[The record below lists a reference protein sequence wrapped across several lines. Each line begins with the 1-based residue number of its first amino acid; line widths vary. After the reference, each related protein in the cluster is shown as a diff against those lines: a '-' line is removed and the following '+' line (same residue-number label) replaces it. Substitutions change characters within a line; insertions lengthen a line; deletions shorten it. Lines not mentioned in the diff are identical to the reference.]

1 MNIKTM
7 WSNRKVQK
15 STESIITDQSYALL
29 QQEIAFQ
36 SCINDLKP
44 VTDGPDNGYYTQINK
59 YTIAQGML
67 VGRQDKLNPMEK
79 GFDKHYRID
88 TITKI
93 LTIAKQEG
101 VPVLIGHKFI
111 TMRRELEAQ
120 KLKAIHRNISTV
132 KVQVHNGDATSS
144 NIMYNNVAE
153 RDVTRHTTVVFDG
166 DDHYSWYAMPIV
178 ITGPNKQK
186 VDTAVSRIR
195 AGLLRG
201 GIRCEIPQFAQQDI
215 LKAVIPS
222 NQISA
227 NFLQPVN
234 NYTIMSM
241 FPIRNQDAGFAQEGP
256 IFCTNAETLIPIK
269 VCPNQRNPEGSII
282 IGPPGSGKTTMF
294 LNIISHA
301 LALGYHVKLIEPKNE
316 DNDGTDYINFCMEY
330 GGGISIWGSNGVN
343 PDPLIIFYDKTYM
356 GTSPASYRKAK
367 DDWFEVVQ
375 GIFSA
380 WVGGL
385 NERQSGLLTGL
396 LIDIYKKCGVIDE
409 DGNPINTEL
418 WDIPGAIPW
427 YSVHEFREYW
437 KEQYNNKASE
447 TYYHDPSLDMLIMN
461 TMNAEKGGTL
471 WWWASSHEHMS
482 LGENLQ
488 LFDISQLPDRLRSA
502 VSIQIMGACNSLYF
516 PKPANGQPRVKTFL
530 IFDEVRNLSQT
541 KELIPYMERSL
552 TEGRAPGITPLFGM
566 QNPLTNVQFMD
577 TLRANCKNLFILD
590 NLDDMNIDIY
600 MEVLKIPEKYRLGLM
615 KKGSGHGHYIR
626 NRIAT
631 KFIVE
636 LDEMPR
642 KAAFESTRGLEPVE
656 QKVATASGFE
666 IIKPVR
672 EIYIKEEI
680 FIDSWISGEPR
691 KTYPGF
697 TEYRVQDPFA
707 SGRIFVKIRTDRL
720 KFIDGLNVDGTEK
733 QDKVGVEGYKH
744 YAAVCIIAGWMRIHG
759 FEDVE
764 IHHTDNADIT
774 WKGGCLEFEGST
786 NHIIEK
792 WNDKLKAARAAG
804 YKHIIF
810 TGTGAT
816 CGEMT
821 SSPECMLSGK
831 NEDGEYYYVFPQGYK
846 LLGKLE
852 QIRDEMQAEKQNQPN
867 ENLAGFQQLSVE
879 MEA

>member
-1 MNIKTM
+1 MTPHKRIEN
-7 WSNRKVQK
+7 
-15 STESIITDQSYALL
+15 IITDQSYTLI

-44 VTDGPDNGYYTQINK
+44 VTEGPDTGYYTQINK
-59 YTIAQGML
+59 YTIAQGLL
-67 VGRQDKLNPMEK
+67 VGRQDKHNPMEK
-79 GFDKHYRID
+79 GFDKHYKID
-88 TITKI
+88 TIAKI
-93 LTIAKQEG
+93 ITIAKMEG
-101 VPVLIGHKFI
+101 VPVIIGHKFI
-111 TMRRELEAQ
+111 TMSREVEAQ

-132 KVQVHNGDATSS
+132 KVQVNNGDATSS

-153 RDVTRHTTVVFDG
+153 RDVTRHTTVAFDG
-166 DDHYSWYAMPIV
+166 DDHYSWFAMPIV
-178 ITGPNKQK
+178 VTAPNKYK
-186 VDTAVSRIR
+186 LNTAISRIR

-215 LKAVIPS
+215 IKAVIPS

-234 NYTIMSM
+234 NHTIMSM
-241 FPIRNQDAGFAQEGP
+241 FPLRNQDAGFPQEGP
-256 IFCTNAETLIPIK
+256 IFCTNAETLMPIK
-269 VCPNQRNPEGSII
+269 VCPTKRNPEGSII

-294 LNIISHA
+294 LNIMSHA
-301 LALGYHVKLIEPKNE
+301 LALGYHIKLIEPKNE
-316 DNDGTDYINFCMEY
+316 DNDGTDFINFCTEY
-330 GGGISIWGSNGVN
+330 GGGVSVWGSNGVN

-385 NERQSGLLTGL
+385 NERQSGILTGL

-418 WDIPGAIPW
+418 WDVPGGIPW
-427 YSVHEFREYW
+427 FSVHEFREYW
-437 KEQYNNKASE
+437 KEQYNNKASDL
-447 TYYHDPSLDMLIMN
+447 YYHDASLDMLIMN
-461 TMNAEKGGTL
+461 TMNAEVGGTL
-471 WWWASSHEHMS
+471 WWWANSHELMT

-516 PKPANGQPRVKTFL
+516 PKPADGKPRVQTLL

-541 KELIPYMERSL
+541 PELVPYMERSL

-566 QNPLTNVQFMD
+566 QNPLKNIQFMD
-577 TLRANCKNLFILD
+577 TLRANCKNLFILN

-600 MEVLKIPEKYRLGLM
+600 METFKIPERYRLSLM
-615 KKGSGHGHYIR
+615 KKGSGHGLYIR
-626 NRIAT
+626 NRMGT

-642 KAAFESTRGLEPVE
+642 KAAFESTRGLDPIIP
-656 QKVATASGFE
+656 KVATEVGFE
-666 IIKPVR
+666 IIESAR
-672 EIYIKEEI
+672 DIYINEEI
-680 FIDSWISGEPR
+680 FIDSWVNGIPK

-707 SGRIFVKIRTDRL
+707 SGRISAKIRTDRL
-720 KFIDGLNVDGTEK
+720 KFIDGLTIDGNEK

-774 WKGGCLEFEGST
+774 WKGGCLEFEGYT
-786 NHIIEK
+786 NHTIDK
-792 WNDKLKAARAAG
+792 WNEKLKAARAVG
-804 YKHIIF
+804 YEHIIF
-810 TGTGAT
+810 TGTGTT

-821 SSPECMLSGK
+821 SSEDCLLSGK
-831 NEDGEYYYVFPQGYK
+831 TEQGEYNYVFPQGYK

-852 QIRDEMQAEKQNQPN
+852 QIRDEMLAEKQNNQV

-879 MEA
+879 TEA